1 MNENYILGIIGYTGT
16 GKDTLFKIINKEI
29 TQYENWVVY
38 CKSKENNFENLIN
51 KKYYRLA
58 LADKLKEKICKL
70 FNLKYSEQDKDKKNI
85 LINDQMYSFR
95 DLCKNY
101 ALNNDKLIWI
111 NKIIKIIKNNNNN
124 YMITDLRLKH
134 ELKKLKKFDNF
145 VSIRI
150 FNGSNDIPDYD
161 INTEHELDDYVTDFL
176 FLRNIEFEDFLKL
189 FSEYR
194 NFQKV
199 ANL

>member
-29 TQYENWVVY
+29 TQYENWFVY

-70 FNLKYSEQDKDKKNI
+70 FNLEYSEQDKDKKNI

-111 NKIIKIIKNNNNN
+111 NKIIKIIKNNNNS

>member
-70 FNLKYSEQDKDKKNI
+70 FNLEYSEQDKDKKNI

-111 NKIIKIIKNNNNN
+111 NKIIKIIKNNNNS